1 MNSNLNHMMSE
12 LRQSLS
18 EIELQIKNIKNDI
31 KLEYPH
37 EYRERINVWY
47 WTRRPDGRYILED
60 LLVAKANLL
69 ASIANLEI
77 LMRTG
82 KK

>member
-1 MNSNLNHMMSE
+1 MKTNLNHMMTE

-18 EIELQIKNIKNDI
+18 EIEMQIKHVKNDM
-31 KLEYPH
+31 KNEYPN
-37 EYRERINVWY
+37 EMRERINVWY

-60 LLVAKANLL
+60 LLVAKAHLL
-69 ASIANLEI
+69 SSIANLEI
-77 LMRTG
+77 LMRTE